1 MSARRRHKFDSHA
14 HCYIPQ
20 PLCCVARREK
30 VGQTPPLFQSCQLE
44 ASTAT
49 ETRCIQQA
57 GREGGGEK
65 GEGRGG
71 GGGGEGGGRREG
83 GGRGI
88 SKQTVCTFDVWRINN
103 TVRCRID
110 LQICYRS

>member
-57 GREGGGEK
+57 GREGGGGGGGGE
-65 GEGRGG
+65 EGRE
-71 GGGGEGGGRREG
+71 GGGGEGGREG
-83 GGRGI
+83 GEVLV
-88 SKQTVCTFDVWRINN
+88 SKLYVQSTYGESTI
-103 TVRCRID
+103 
-110 LQICYRS
+110 Q